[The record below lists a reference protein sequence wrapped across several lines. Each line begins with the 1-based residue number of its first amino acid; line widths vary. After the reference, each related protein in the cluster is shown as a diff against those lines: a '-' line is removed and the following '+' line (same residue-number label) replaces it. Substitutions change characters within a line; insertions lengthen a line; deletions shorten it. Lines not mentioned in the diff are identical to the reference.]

1 MSQKDELPIL
11 PFSSASEWEAW
22 LAKEHATSKGIWL
35 KFAKQG
41 TGIPTV
47 TKAEAIEGA
56 LCYGWIDG
64 QLDKFDD
71 KHWLTRF
78 TPRKS
83 KSRWSEVNTKTVAEL
98 QAQGRIKPAG
108 QKEIDQAKADGRW
121 EAAYASQT
129 TIEVPQDLEEAL
141 RENPQAEEFFKELDS
156 RNRYAIL
163 YRLHNTR
170 RPDARSARLATY
182 VDMLARG
189 ETIYPLRTKSGSKRK
204 PAT

>member
-1 MSQKDELPIL
+1 MTEKDQLPIL
-11 PFSSASEWEAW
+11 AFASAKDWESW
-22 LAKEHATSKGIWL
+22 LEEEHTKSKGIWL
-35 KFAKQG
+35 KFAKTG

-47 TKAEAIEGA
+47 SKAEAIEGA

-64 QLDKFDD
+64 QLDKFDE
-71 KHWLTRF
+71 KHWLIRF
-78 TPRKS
+78 TPRKP
-83 KSRWSEVNTKTVAEL
+83 KSRWSEINTKSATEL
-98 QAQGRIKPAG
+98 MARGRIKPAG
-108 QKEIDQAKADGRW
+108 QAEIDKAKADGRW
-121 EAAYASQT
+121 EAAYAGQAS
-129 TIEVPQDLEEAL
+129 IDVPQDLKEAL
-141 RENPQAEEFFKELDS
+141 SKQPKAEEFFKELDS